1 MPLAHQDAVAD
12 LEARLIDVGSAIH
25 DRRRERRAAQRKPA
39 ASALLQIGE
48 RYQPMLDSQRCR
60 RSQPVRLVAGRRVV
74 TWLHPLDRVPELAT
88 AGFLR
93 SRDHGHESPGHRL
106 PPVLE
111 GWLSRGMSD
120 RAEALHATEV
130 MDPVHRQDS
139 TARAANQH
147 VPQRRSWD
155 GWLESAVSGYG
166 EARCPSSS
174 EELTMLTLT
183 DSAVSAIRTLTSQPE
198 QQGDT
203 GLRIMAQGDG
213 GASSFQLALVDGPAA
228 GDQVVE
234 EGGARVFVEATAAE
248 VLEDKALD
256 AQVNEQGDLAFRIS
270 DQADES

>member
-1 MPLAHQDAVAD
+1 
-12 LEARLIDVGSAIH
+12 
-25 DRRRERRAAQRKPA
+25 
-39 ASALLQIGE
+39 
-48 RYQPMLDSQRCR
+48 
-60 RSQPVRLVAGRRVV
+60 
-74 TWLHPLDRVPELAT
+74 
-88 AGFLR
+88 
-93 SRDHGHESPGHRL
+93 
-106 PPVLE
+106 
-111 GWLSRGMSD
+111 MSD

-139 TARAANQH
+139 TARAASQH
-147 VPQRRSWD
+147 VPRRRSWV
-155 GWLESAVSGYG
+155 GWLESALSGYG

-198 QQGDT
+198 QPGDT